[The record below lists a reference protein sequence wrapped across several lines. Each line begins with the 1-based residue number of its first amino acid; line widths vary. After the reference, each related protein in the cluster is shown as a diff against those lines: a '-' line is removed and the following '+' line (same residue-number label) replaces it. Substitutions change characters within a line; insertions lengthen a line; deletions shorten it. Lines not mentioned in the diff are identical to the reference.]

1 MASVPVVGSVTLV
14 GAVEVNVTELA
25 PEVAKVDPAASV
37 RVPVP
42 VVIVLPFIVLLVRAS
57 VPANV
62 AKTPVT
68 GKVTFEPAAFA
79 FNVVFAPVRARVKA
93 LFIPVP
99 PLFDVSTPVTSAVER
114 SMALQ
119 AGVAPARRKVFGP
132 PTGSRVPEP
141 AGLIYIISPAVVI
154 GDKASNAAA
163 FVVAPVPPLAKATT
177 PVTFV
182 AEVAFH

>member
-1 MASVPVVGSVTLV
+1 M
-14 GAVEVNVTELA
+14 
-25 PEVAKVDPAASV
+25 VA
-37 RVPVP
+37 RVPV
-42 VVIVLPFIVLLVRAS
+42 A
-57 VPANV
+57 
-62 AKTPVT
+62 

-79 FNVVFAPVRARVKA
+79 FRVVFPPVIERVNA

-154 GDKASNAAA
+154 GDNASNAAA
-163 FVVAPVPPLAKATT
+163 LVEAPVPPLAKATT
-177 PVTFV
+177 PVTLV
-182 AEVAFH
+182 AEVAFPLSAPIKVVALRAPVRGTYLRRELLTNCGKFPVKPDTNVG